1 VIGDGVDL
9 IFCNKDEALAFT
21 DTDTINQAAKELK
34 AYATTFVIT
43 DGANGATVFDG
54 DSLSQVPGVKAKVID
69 TNGAGDMFAGAFL
82 YAITSGKSYQKAAQ
96 LANQAAAKVVERFG
110 PRLKKADFDSL
121 KIN

>member
-1 VIGDGVDL
+1 MVVPI
-9 IFCNKDEALAFT
+9 ALAFT
-21 DTDTINQAAKELK
+21 ATDSVDQAAKELK

-54 DSLSQVPGVKAKVID
+54 DSLFKVPGVKAKAID
-69 TNGAGDMFAGAFL
+69 TNGAGDMFAGTFL
-82 YAITSGKSYQKAAQ
+82 YAITSGANYQRAAE

-110 PRLKKADFDSL
+110 PRLDKADFDSL